1 MGSGDARQRWADG
14 VIRCKNESR
23 RRNSFVRGNQVE
35 ARVQPKNARAPVISV
50 DEALARIVANVRRL
64 PPREVALLDA
74 VDRFAARD
82 VSAGLSLPPFDN
94 SSVDGYAVMAASC
107 AIGTRLKVVGEQA
120 AGPDRSL
127 SIQPG
132 EALRILTGAP
142 LPAGA
147 DAVIMQEETE
157 REGNEVLL
165 KAEVRPGEFVRQRG
179 GDVTEGQKLLAAGE
193 RVRTQTVA
201 LLAAQGMSSLQVGG
215 EVQATVVSTG
225 DELVAP
231 GSPLRAGQIYESNS
245 ILLQT
250 MLTNCGV
257 DVVSV
262 THCQDRAE
270 EIEAAL
276 RAGARCDVMVITGGV
291 SVGAHDLVKPALA
304 KIGATLDLW
313 KVAVK
318 PGKPFLFGRANE
330 CAVFGLPGNPIS
342 AFVTFLLFVR
352 PAIFKLMGADDA
364 ELRLPESTA
373 RLRVAVHNDAARPHY
388 VRGSLRHGS
397 FTPVGLQESHALFG
411 LSRSNALLLAPSGAE
426 IAAGELVTVSTWE

>member
-1 MGSGDARQRWADG
+1 M
-14 VIRCKNESR
+14 
-23 RRNSFVRGNQVE
+23 
-35 ARVQPKNARAPVISV
+35 ISV

-245 ILLQT
+245 ILLQA
-250 MLTNCGV
+250 MLTKCGV

-276 RAGARCDVMVITGGV
+276 RAGARCDVMVITGG
-291 SVGAHDLVKPALA
+291 
-304 KIGATLDLW
+304 
-313 KVAVK
+313 
-318 PGKPFLFGRANE
+318 
-330 CAVFGLPGNPIS
+330 
-342 AFVTFLLFVR
+342 
-352 PAIFKLMGADDA
+352 
-364 ELRLPESTA
+364 
-373 RLRVAVHNDAARPHY
+373 
-388 VRGSLRHGS
+388 
-397 FTPVGLQESHALFG
+397 
-411 LSRSNALLLAPSGAE
+411 
-426 IAAGELVTVSTWE
+426 